1 MRQVA
6 YHKRQTFAYLPCSV
20 KIRRSSQQDASGTGY
35 MQLPNQ
41 AKRSPSKNVA
51 LLNLTVFSLF
61 LFQSSNS
68 AMAEITEMKA
78 EKTTEKIA
86 ETAKTPVKTDSNAKA
101 EKTGTSEKAQTGKQ
115 IQTVG
120 DKAYVLKVKGRAL
133 PFKAA
138 TIDGVNVLGGPIVF
152 MKLPLN
158 ITGYI
163 NKGLN
168 EIELEYV
175 SHPDSEL
182 LVTVEKRTPGPKS
195 EEIARIVIAADDSKG
210 EIGHKKLSFN
220 IPEGEETVA
229 IKELNE
235 QDKKAIQSAFG
246 SYYNAIKEHRPDKL
260 KLLYKESLDKE
271 RRLCPESVQ
280 FFEKVLNKETQ
291 LIKNTI
297 IEVPVLDLNNLVYAI
312 EGNCI
317 RLHRE
322 SNKPLIVS
330 NDFDVSANEVMEE
343 VAKSRGRSKAKKNE
357 ASAKASERETGK
369 DAVRNKIKERL
380 VKLNLY
386 LTKAADY
393 SAENPRWILSVPP
406 NL

>member
-1 MRQVA
+1 M
-6 YHKRQTFAYLPCSV
+6 K
-20 KIRRSSQQDASGTGY
+20 
-35 MQLPNQ
+35 
-41 AKRSPSKNVA
+41 
-51 LLNLTVFSLF
+51 LTIFGLF
-61 LFQSSNS
+61 LSLAANS
-68 AMAEITEMKA
+68 AIAEIIEKKS
-78 EKTTEKIA
+78 EKTTGKGDEAAQRSGKA
-86 ETAKTPVKTDSNAKA
+86 DKT
-101 EKTGTSEKAQTGKQ
+101 EKADKTQASKQ
-115 IQTVG
+115 IQSVG
-120 DKAYVLKVKGRAL
+120 DKAYVLRVKGRAL

-195 EEIARIVIAADDSKG
+195 EEIAKIVIPADDSKG

-229 IKELNE
+229 IKELSE
-235 QDKKAIQSAFG
+235 QDKKSIQNAFG
-246 SYYNAIKEHRPDKL
+246 AYYNSIKEHRPDKL

-291 LIKNTI
+291 LIKNTL
-297 IEVPVLDLNNLVYAI
+297 IEVPALDLNNLVYAI

-343 VAKSRGRSKAKKNE
+343 VAKSKVRRKAKKGE
-357 ASAKASERETGK
+357 AAGKANETGK
-369 DAVRNKIKERL
+369 DPVHSKIKERL